1 MTPRFQPMF
10 TSDRSFTPTDASEE
24 EPYEPVGGL
33 QLEEEE
39 SEPIIAG
46 PSKAD
51 LLDELKQLK
60 DISAQ
65 QAEDLR
71 AYKEREALIVS
82 AVSELAIARKMAIQ
96 TAATEVGELVI
107 ALTERIVGHSLAL
120 HPTSLQELLE
130 RALSTIPEED
140 EVWITVPEGRGDQAQ
155 IALGDLRKAHISED
169 PEVFAGCKI
178 TTKTASVE
186 ATLSAALEAV
196 ETAVNQW
203 LNSDPIIE
211 R

>member
-1 MTPRFQPMF
+1 MF
-10 TSDRSFTPTDASEE
+10 ATDHSFAPTGAPEE
-24 EPYEPVGGL
+24 EPYEPVGEL
-33 QLEEEE
+33 QLDEDH
-39 SEPIIAG
+39 SEPVDAG
-46 PSKAD
+46 PTEAD
-51 LLDELKQLK
+51 LLQELEQLR
-60 DISAQ
+60 ATTTQ

-71 AYKEREALIVS
+71 AFQEREALIIS
-82 AVSELAIARKMAIQ
+82 AVSELAVARKEAIQ

-107 ALTERIVGHSLAL
+107 ALTERIVGRSLAL

-155 IALGDLRKAHISED
+155 IALGDRRKAHIAEDSEL
-169 PEVFAGCKI
+169 FAGCKI

-196 ETAVNQW
+196 EAAVNQW
-203 LNSDPIIE
+203 LNSDLITEKDP
-211 R
+211 